1 MKTIV
6 LAACLTLVLTSASS
20 AVTGG
25 VDYAVVLL
33 KDFPAETKATLV
45 GIGNQPVTETRALVG
60 RSWVLHPSDPSPNRD
75 KSGDRGKSHDDGRS
89 HDVLEVKVARV
100 EYAVPVN
107 GTSYYTTTIHIRVSD
122 SLVGEIDCVFKFEVT
137 VNDHAFGPVVVIG
150 KTSANDIDSDEFD
163 KLTSN
168 KRCQV
173 FPATLKGPLMYIYSD
188 SAHIP

>member
-6 LAACLTLVLTSASS
+6 FAAFLTLVLTSASF

-25 VDYAVVLL
+25 IDYSLVLL
-33 KDFPAETKATLV
+33 KDFPSETKAMLV
-45 GIGNQPVTETRALVG
+45 GIGNQPVTETRAIVG
-60 RSWVLHPSDPSPNRD
+60 RSWTLHPSDPSPHD
-75 KSGDRGKSHDDGRS
+75 GKSHDD
-89 HDVLEVKVARV
+89 LEVKVARV

-107 GTSYYTTTIHIRVSD
+107 GTSYYTTTIHIKVSD
-122 SLVGEIDCVFKFEVT
+122 SLVGETDCVFKFEVT

-150 KTSANDIDSDEFD
+150 KTSANDIDSDEFA

-173 FPATLKGPLMYIYSD
+173 FPATLKGPLMYIFSD
-188 SAHIP
+188 SAHTP